1 MADPFV
7 GEIRM
12 TGFNFAP
19 VGWALC
25 NGQLLSIAQNS
36 ALFAL
41 LGTQFGGNGQTT
53 FGLPDLQGRVP
64 MHQGSGSGLTPR
76 TMGEKAGTESVQL
89 TAAQMP
95 AHSHVTSVPA
105 TAAVATAASPAGS
118 VPAKAADGENNYAAT
133 SDGSSIA
140 CSAASAGS
148 SQAHPNIQPY
158 QVVNF
163 IIATQGIFPSRS

>member
-1 MADPFV
+1 
-7 GEIRM
+7 M

-36 ALFAL
+36 ALFSL
-41 LGTQFGGNGQTT
+41 LGTQFGGNGQST

-64 MHQGSGSGLTPR
+64 MHQGSGAGLTPR
-76 TMGEKAGTESVQL
+76 TMGEKAGTETVQL

-95 AHSHVTSVPA
+95 AHSHPTSVPA
-105 TAAVATAASPAGS
+105 TAAVATAASPAGN
-118 VPAKAADGENNYAAT
+118 VPAKAADGESNYAAA

-140 CSAASAGS
+140 CSAASAGG
-148 SQAHPNIQPY
+148 SQAHANVQPY

-163 IIATQGIFPSRS
+163 IIATQGIYPSRS